1 MGEMMTEY
9 TDHQLVKLLAERC
22 ENAGAQ
28 SAFARKHGVS
38 ETLVSLTLAG
48 KKPVGKTIARALGYR
63 NAWVCALQAKN
74 KGAQNNRPNDA
85 RTSPGPD
92 Q

>member
-1 MGEMMTEY
+1 MTEC

-48 KKPVGKTIARALGYR
+48 KKPVGKTIARALGYQR
-63 NAWVCALQAKN
+63 KNVWICALQNKS
-74 KGAQNNRPNDA
+74 KGA
-85 RTSPGPD
+85 
-92 Q
+92 

>member
-1 MGEMMTEY
+1 MTEY
-9 TDHQLVKLLAERC
+9 TDHQLVNLLAKRC

-48 KKPVGKTIARALGYR
+48 KKPVGKTIAKALGYR
-63 NAWVCALQAKN
+63 KISAWVPLQTKN
-74 KGAQNNRPNDA
+74 KGA
-85 RTSPGPD
+85 
-92 Q
+92 